1 MARLELFGQT
11 VAPGIGTGVIA
22 FADVGGNS
30 DLPPRHIP
38 KEQVKAAIALFDSA
52 RHRAIQSLERV
63 QAATA
68 RELGL
73 QDAAIY
79 GAQVAIL
86 HDPSALSE
94 IRELIEDKLLAPESA
109 IQSVVEK
116 FSLLFENLEG
126 GDMKNWAGDLRD
138 PWYAVQRE
146 LALGQQEDLK
156 SGDAGPIILVAEEL
170 VPSLATRLPREKLA
184 GIICKR
190 GGRFSHGAVVAR
202 SFGIPTVTGVDQ
214 LSQQCIPGESAVIYA
229 NNARLLLGADQAELG
244 AASKKAQES
253 TALRDI
259 LTERAAKGA
268 VMACGTKIS
277 VMVNVESPRDL
288 KMFDPNIVDG
298 VGLFRTE
305 FAYMERPT
313 FPSSAE
319 QAKIYMELLSHFP
332 GKPVV
337 FRTLDIGNDKQLRYF
352 SMPDERNPA
361 LGWRGLRLVL
371 KWKDLLLAQIQGL
384 LEARPHG
391 DLRIMLPMLTV
402 AEEVREVRKLLDQ
415 VLPEG
420 MEPPPLGAMLEVPAA
435 AMALSDIV
443 EEVDFISVGTNDLVQ
458 YLFAVD
464 RDNPWVADLYQPFH
478 PAHLRLLLHIA
489 RTCNKANVPLSVCG
503 EMAGQLEGALFMVG
517 AGFDHMSVSPPFVPE
532 LKAVLA
538 VLGKE
543 ELTELAHQAA
553 ACKDSASAF
562 ALLSE
567 VAGQAWSTV
576 VKQFVRPSS

>member
-1 MARLELFGQT
+1 
-11 VAPGIGTGVIA
+11 
-22 FADVGGNS
+22 
-30 DLPPRHIP
+30 
-38 KEQVKAAIALFDSA
+38 
-52 RHRAIQSLERV
+52 
-63 QAATA
+63 
-68 RELGL
+68 
-73 QDAAIY
+73 
-79 GAQVAIL
+79 
-86 HDPSALSE
+86 
-94 IRELIEDKLLAPESA
+94 
-109 IQSVVEK
+109 
-116 FSLLFENLEG
+116 
-126 GDMKNWAGDLRD
+126 
-138 PWYAVQRE
+138 
-146 LALGQQEDLK
+146 
-156 SGDAGPIILVAEEL
+156 
-170 VPSLATRLPREKLA
+170 
-184 GIICKR
+184 
-190 GGRFSHGAVVAR
+190 
-202 SFGIPTVTGVDQ
+202 TGVDQ

-229 NNARLLLGADQAELG
+229 NNGRLLLGADQAELD

-253 TALRDI
+253 AALRDI

-352 SMPDERNPA
+352 SMPEERNPA

-538 VLGKE
+538 VLRKE
-543 ELTELAHQAA
+543 DLTDLARRAA

>member
-11 VAPGIGTGVIA
+11 VAPGIGTGAIA
-22 FADVGGNS
+22 FADDGGAQEV
-30 DLPPRHIP
+30 PVRHIT
-38 KEQVKAAIALFDSA
+38 EDQVKSAGLLFDAA
-52 RHRAIQSLERV
+52 RKRAIRKLERV

-68 RELGL
+68 RELGI

-79 GAQVAIL
+79 GAQIAVL
-86 HDPSALSE
+86 QDPSALRE
-94 IRELIEDKLLAPESA
+94 IRELISDKLMAPESA
-109 IQSVVEK
+109 IHSVVEK
-116 FSLLFENLEG
+116 FSQLFENLEG

-138 PWYAVQRE
+138 PWFAVQRE
-146 LALGQQEDLK
+146 LAIGKQETLASPD
-156 SGDAGPIILVAEEL
+156 SGPVILVAEEL

-229 NNARLLLGADQAELG
+229 DNARLLLGADQAERE
-244 AASKKAQES
+244 AASEKAEQK
-253 TALRDI
+253 AVLRDV
-259 LTERAAKGA
+259 LTEHAAQPA
-268 VMACGTKIS
+268 TTACGAEVS

-288 KMFDPNIVDG
+288 NMFDANIVDG

-313 FPSSAE
+313 FPSSSE
-319 QAKIYMELLSHFP
+319 QAKIYRQLLDHFP

-337 FRTLDIGNDKQLRYF
+337 FRTLDIGNDKTLRYF

-371 KWKDLLLAQIQGL
+371 KWKDLLLAQIQAL
-384 LEARPHG
+384 VEARPHG

-402 AEEVREVRKLLDQ
+402 AEEVHEVRKLIRQ
-415 VLPEG
+415 VLPDDVES
-420 MEPPPLGAMLEVPAA
+420 PPIGAMLEVPAA
-435 AMALSDIV
+435 AMALSEIV
-443 EEVDFISVGTNDLVQ
+443 EEVDFVSVGTNDLVQ

-478 PAHLRLLLHIA
+478 PAHLRVLLHVA
-489 RTCNKANVPLSVCG
+489 KTCNKAGVPVSVCG

-532 LKAVLA
+532 LKAVLK
-538 VLGKE
+538 VLRKE
-543 ELTELAHQAA
+543 DLRELAHVAA

-567 VAGQAWSTV
+567 VARQAWGTV
-576 VKQFVRPSS
+576 VEQFVGPSA

>member
-1 MARLELFGQT
+1 MESAGM
-11 VAPGIGTGVIA
+11 
-22 FADVGGNS
+22 
-30 DLPPRHIP
+30 
-38 KEQVKAAIALFDSA
+38 LFDAA
-52 RHRAIQSLERV
+52 RQRAMQKLERV

-79 GAQVAIL
+79 GAQIAIL
-86 HDPSALSE
+86 QDPSALRE
-94 IRELIEDKLLAPESA
+94 IRQLMAEKLLAPESA

-116 FSLLFENLEG
+116 FSQLFENLEG

-138 PWYAVQRE
+138 PWFAVQRE
-146 LALGQQEDLK
+146 LAIGKQETLESAD
-156 SGDAGPIILVAEEL
+156 SGPVILVAEEL

-229 NNARLLLGADQAELG
+229 DNARLLLGADDSELAAAREKAEQS
-244 AASKKAQES
+244 AV
-253 TALRDI
+253 LRDV
-259 LTERAAKGA
+259 LTEKAIKPATT
-268 VMACGTKIS
+268 ACGAEVK

-288 KMFDPNIVDG
+288 NMFDAGIVDG

-313 FPSSAE
+313 FPSSSE
-319 QAKIYMELLSHFP
+319 QAKIYRQLLDHFP
-332 GKPVV
+332 NKPVV
-337 FRTLDIGNDKQLRYF
+337 FRTLDVGNDKTLRYF
-352 SMPDERNPA
+352 SMPEERNPA

-371 KWKDLLLAQIQGL
+371 KWKDLLLAQIQAL
-384 LEARPHG
+384 IEARPHG
-391 DLRIMLPMLTV
+391 DLRIMLPMLTI
-402 AEEVREVRKLLDQ
+402 AEEVREVRELINQ
-415 VLPEG
+415 VLPDG
-420 MEPPPLGAMLEVPAA
+420 MESPPIGAMLEVPAA
-435 AMALSDIV
+435 AMALSEIV
-443 EEVDFISVGTNDLVQ
+443 EEVDFVSVGTNDLVQ

-478 PAHLRLLLHIA
+478 PAHLRTLLHIA
-489 RTCNKANVPLSVCG
+489 RVCNKAGIPVSVCG

-532 LKAVLA
+532 LKAVLG
-538 VLGKE
+538 VLNKAD
-543 ELTELAHQAA
+543 LQVLAQEAA
-553 ACKDSASAF
+553 AAKDSASAF
-562 ALLSE
+562 AKLSE
-567 VAGQAWSTV
+567 VAGQAWRTV
-576 VKQFVRPSS
+576 VEQFVGPSS

>member
-22 FADVGGNS
+22 FADDGGAR
-30 DLPPRHIP
+30 DVPLRHITS
-38 KEQVKAAIALFDSA
+38 KQAKSAARLFDAA
-52 RHRAIQSLERV
+52 RKRAIQKLERV
-63 QAATA
+63 QTATA

-79 GAQVAIL
+79 GAQIAIL
-86 HDPSALSE
+86 QDPSALRE
-94 IRELIEDKLLAPESA
+94 IRELIADKLMAPESA

-116 FSLLFENLEG
+116 FSQLFENLEG

-138 PWYAVQRE
+138 PWFAVQRE
-146 LALGQQEDLK
+146 LAVGKQETLASDD
-156 SGDAGPIILVAEEL
+156 SGPVILAAEEL
-170 VPSLATRLPREKLA
+170 VPSLATRLPRERLA

-229 NNARLLLGADQAELG
+229 DNARLLLGADVAEQE
-244 AASKKAQES
+244 AAIAKAEQS
-253 TALRDI
+253 AVLRDV
-259 LTERAAKGA
+259 LTEHAAKPA
-268 VMACGTKIS
+268 KTACGAPVS

-288 KMFDPNIVDG
+288 NMFDANIVDG

-313 FPSSAE
+313 FPSSSE
-319 QAKIYMELLSHFP
+319 QAKIYRQMLEHFP

-337 FRTLDIGNDKQLRYF
+337 FRTLDIGNDKTLRYF
-352 SMPDERNPA
+352 SMPVEKNPA

-384 LEARPHG
+384 IEARPHG
-391 DLRIMLPMLTV
+391 DLRVMLPMLTI
-402 AEEVREVRKLLDQ
+402 AEEVREVRKLIRQ

-420 MEPPPLGAMLEVPAA
+420 SEMPPLGAMLEVPAA
-435 AMALSDIV
+435 AMALSEIL
-443 EEVDFISVGTNDLVQ
+443 EEVDFVSVGTNDLVQ

-478 PAHLRLLLHIA
+478 PAHLRVLLHIA
-489 RTCNKANVPLSVCG
+489 KTCNKAKVPVSVCG

-532 LKAVLA
+532 LKAVLS
-538 VLGKE
+538 VLNKKD
-543 ELTELAHQAA
+543 LKKLAHQAA

-562 ALLSE
+562 ATLSK
-567 VAGQAWSTV
+567 VAGQAWGTV
-576 VKQFVRPSS
+576 VEQFVGPSS

>member
-11 VAPGIGTGVIA
+11 VAPGIGTGAIA
-22 FADVGGNS
+22 FADEGGVHEVPLRS
-30 DLPPRHIP
+30 ITAD
-38 KEQVKAAIALFDSA
+38 QVESAGLLFDAA
-52 RHRAIQSLERV
+52 RKRAIQQLERV

-68 RELGL
+68 RELGI

-79 GAQVAIL
+79 GAQIAVL
-86 HDPSALSE
+86 QDPSALKE
-94 IRELIEDKLLAPESA
+94 IRELMAEKLLAPESA

-116 FSLLFENLEG
+116 FSQLFENLEG

-138 PWYAVQRE
+138 PWFAVQRE
-146 LALGQQEDLK
+146 LATGKQETLASAE
-156 SGDAGPIILVAEEL
+156 SGPVILVAEEL

-202 SFGIPTVTGVDQ
+202 SFGIPTITGVDQ
-214 LSQQCIPGESAVIYA
+214 LSQQCLPGESAVIYA
-229 NNARLLLGADQAELG
+229 DNARLLLGADQAEQDG
-244 AASKKAQES
+244 AIEKAEQR
-253 TALRDI
+253 AVLHDV
-259 LTERAAKGA
+259 LTEQAAKPA
-268 VMACGTKIS
+268 TTACGAKVS

-288 KMFDPNIVDG
+288 SMFDAGIVDG

-313 FPSSAE
+313 FPSSSE
-319 QAKIYMELLSHFP
+319 QTKVYRQLLDHFP

-337 FRTLDIGNDKQLRYF
+337 FRTLDIGNDKTLRYF
-352 SMPDERNPA
+352 SMPEERNPA

-371 KWKDLLLAQIQGL
+371 KWKDLLLAQIQAL
-384 LEARPHG
+384 IEAHPHG

-402 AEEVREVRKLLDQ
+402 AEEVREVRELIKQ

-420 MEPPPLGAMLEVPAA
+420 TPSPPLGAMLEVPAA
-435 AMALSDIV
+435 AMALSEIL
-443 EEVDFISVGTNDLVQ
+443 EEVDFVSVGTNDLVQ

-464 RDNPWVADLYQPFH
+464 RDNPWVSDLYQPFH
-478 PAHLRLLLHIA
+478 PAHLRVLRHIA
-489 RTCNKANVPLSVCG
+489 KTCNQAGVPVSVCG

-532 LKAVLA
+532 LKAVLK
-538 VLGKE
+538 VLKKDD
-543 ELTELAHQAA
+543 LKKLAHRAA

-562 ALLSE
+562 AALTE

-576 VKQFVRPSS
+576 VEQFVGPSS